1 MFLSAP
7 PFRVAHSGWL
17 PKRSFSSPFS
27 LRLMRCF
34 FCFLFLLLC
43 RHVSRQKCLCVFQH
57 ADFVTAVAWH
67 PVEDRYFVSGSFD
80 KKLRIWNIP
89 EHRVVEWAQT
99 SNIITAATFNP
110 NGNMTVAGLYN
121 GSAIFYQTDGLKSE
135 QQIDCIR
142 ALRWRILCTP
152 RFAAFPRSRFLCLC
166 LCLFFLSF
174 FSRCSDTSL
183 KSTRRIVTVAIAKAR
198 K

>member
-1 MFLSAP
+1 MF
-7 PFRVAHSGWL
+7 V
-17 PKRSFSSPFS
+17 
-27 LRLMRCF
+27 
-34 FCFLFLLLC
+34 LLLC

-135 QQIDCIR
+135 QQIDCTR
-142 ALRWRILCTP
+142 THASFGGLCCVCFFSLLSLADVF
-152 RFAAFPRSRFLCLC
+152 FASC
-166 LCLFFLSF
+166 FFLSSLVVQILHS
-174 FSRCSDTSL
+174 SR
-183 KSTRRIVTVAIAKAR
+183 R
-198 K
+198 